1 MVELF
6 KKTVAYKIILGD
18 KSRSQLSHAYALC
31 LEDEKA
37 LEYFI
42 KATAK
47 IILCEN
53 SDSYCDQC
61 RMCRLIE
68 KGTHSDV
75 TFYPKTAGG
84 KILTGDIDELIAQTY
99 IKPIESEKRV
109 FALFNTA
116 SMNLSAQNKLL
127 KTLEEPPKNV
137 FILLGVENEN
147 ALLPTIKSRVKK
159 LEIPPFSESDLLDG
173 LKELCPDRERL
184 ERAISFADGSAGKAL
199 EYYNEE
205 KGKNSEEFVFTLLKE
220 MKSSKEV
227 SSFAC
232 KIDKDNIKEFLVC
245 LKRVLNGVVRCH
257 TTGSGSQN
265 IKELCEIYKCASAL
279 AIIEKVNLAERALYF
294 NGNVNMI
301 TDSILLSILEE
312 KYRWQ
317 KL

>member
-18 KSRSQLSHAYALC
+18 KARGQLSHAYALVC
-31 LEDEKA
+31 EDCFTLNA
-37 LEYFI
+37 FI
-42 KATAK
+42 KIVAK
-47 IILCEN
+47 MLLC
-53 SDSYCDQC
+53 DSADYCDEC
-61 RMCRLIE
+61 RSCRLIE

-75 TFYPKTAGG
+75 TFYPKTPGG

-109 FALFNTA
+109 FALTTTA
-116 SMNLSAQNKLL
+116 SMNGSAQNKLL

-137 FILLGVENEN
+137 FIVMGIENEN
-147 ALLPTIKSRVKK
+147 AILPTVKSRIKK
-159 LEIPPFSESDLLDG
+159 LEIPTFSDEELLEG
-173 LKELCPDRERL
+173 LQAVCPDRQKL
-184 ERAISFADGSAGKAL
+184 IKAVGFAEGKAGVAV

-205 KGKNSEEFVFTLLKE
+205 KGMNCEELVYSLLKE
-220 MKSSKEV
+220 MKSSREV

-245 LKRVLNGVVRCH
+245 LKKTMNSIVRRYSVGG
-257 TTGSGSQN
+257 GSVR
-265 IKELCEIYKCASAL
+265 IEELAQIYRLPCAL
-279 AIIEKVNLAERALYF
+279 AIIEKVNLAERALYY
-294 NGNVNMI
+294 NGNVNVV
-301 TDSILLSILEE
+301 TDGILLSILEE

>member
-6 KKTVAYKIILGD
+6 KRTVAYKIIASD
-18 KSRSQLSHAYALC
+18 KASNQLSHAYAFIC
-31 LEDEKA
+31 EDGA
-37 LEYFI
+37 ILPSFI
-42 KATAK
+42 KTVAK
-47 IILCEN
+47 LLLCE
-53 SDSYCDQC
+53 SAEFCDNC
-61 RMCRLIE
+61 RFCRLID

-75 TFYPKTAGG
+75 TFYPKTVGG

-99 IKPIESEKRV
+99 IKPIESEKRI
-109 FALFNTA
+109 FALTSTA
-116 SMNLSAQNKLL
+116 GMNASAQNKLL

-137 FILLGVENEN
+137 FILIGIENEN
-147 ALLPTIKSRVKK
+147 AILPTVKSRVKK
-159 LEIPPFSESDLLDG
+159 LEIPPFSSKD
-173 LKELCPDRERL
+173 LKECLIDICPDENRL
-184 ERAISFADGSAGKAL
+184 NRAISFADGKAGNVI

-205 KGKNSEEFVFTLLKE
+205 KGKQSEELVLTLLKE
-220 MKSSKEV
+220 MKSSREV

-245 LKRVLNGVVRCH
+245 LKSVMNQIARYH
-257 TTGSGSQN
+257 ISGESDDLK
-265 IKELCEIYKCASAL
+265 IKELASVYKCATAL
-279 AIIEKVNLAERALYF
+279 AVIERVNGAERALYF